1 MIKCPHCYR
10 TVPDGVLKCPH
21 CGGNIVARR
30 ATVGAPPRKT
40 GPGVRLAPVL
50 ALVVVLVAAVA
61 GGLWLAWPQLQ
72 SLLAPGPAAQASPV
86 AAPHGDGTASAP
98 SPTDTPVMQV
108 TPRPPQGWK
117 QLGGAQERFVV
128 WVPESWR
135 TYQAGID
142 VPGEWRALTLT
153 ADPRVADYLASA
165 EVNALLGDTRTRAV
179 ALNAP
184 QGIAESQFWPDT
196 VSVRAR
202 EDLVGRAPADALAES
217 ETQVQDTY
225 GTRNLKIIASSLPTL
240 GSGPACKFEYTW
252 SRTTARGTEV
262 KIHSVELIVF
272 GGEMVYELR
281 FESSEASYAN
291 THAQAYQKMISSFRF
306 STPVVETP
314 LELPPGWHEV
324 RSDRAGYLVWVPD
337 DWLAYNAD
345 ADSFQD
351 WTQRVA
357 ESYVRG
363 SLYLNGY
370 AAEFER
376 ASFVALEPVARRNNT
391 ILLGTIQVSTKPD
404 LAGASSG
411 TLAEILR
418 QALAQDAAEDWRV
431 IQSTGRWQHGH
442 PVTYLEA
449 TLKTNPDPSQ
459 EPIAQH
465 LQVIVLGDSAGPLA
479 LQLTCAESQYEEFRA
494 TFDTVLKSFQP
505 AP

>member
-21 CGGNIVARR
+21 CGGNVVARR
-30 ATVGAPPRKT
+30 ATVGAPPSKT
-40 GPGVRLAPVL
+40 GPGVRIAPVL
-50 ALVVVLVAAVA
+50 ALILVLVVAAA
-61 GGLWLAWPQLQ
+61 GGLWLAWPQIQ
-72 SLLAPGPAAQASPV
+72 GLLAPGPAAPAGPV
-86 AAPHGDGTASAP
+86 TAPPDNGTASTP

-117 QLGGAQERFVV
+117 QVGGAQERFVL
-128 WVPESWR
+128 WVPESWK

-142 VPGEWRALTLT
+142 LPGEWRAMMQNL
-153 ADPRVADYLASA
+153 DPRVADYFASA
-165 EVNALLGDTRTRAV
+165 EVNALLADTRTRAV
-179 ALNAP
+179 ALNTP

-202 EDLVGRAPADALAES
+202 DDLAGRAPADVLAES
-217 ETQVQDTY
+217 EALIQDTY
-225 GTRNLKIIASSLPTL
+225 GTHNLKIIASSLPTL

-252 SRTTARGTEV
+252 SRATARGSEV
-262 KIHSVELIVF
+262 KIHSVELVVF
-272 GGEMVYELR
+272 GDELVYELR

-306 STPVVETP
+306 SMPVVETP
-314 LELPPGWHEV
+314 LELPAGWHEV

-345 ADSFQD
+345 TDSYQD
-351 WTQRVA
+351 WTRRVA

-370 AAEFER
+370 GAEFEQ
-376 ASFVALEPVARRNNT
+376 AAFVALEPVARRNNT
-391 ILLGTIQVSTKPD
+391 ILLGTIEIGVEPD
-404 LAGASSG
+404 LGGVSSG

-418 QALAQDAAEDWRV
+418 QALAQDAEVDWHV
-431 IQSTGRWQHGH
+431 IQSVGRWQHGH

-465 LQVIVLGDSAGPLA
+465 LQIVVLSDSPGPLV
-479 LQLTCAESQYEEFRA
+479 LKLLCADSQYEEFRA
-494 TFDTVLKSFQP
+494 TFDTILKSFQI